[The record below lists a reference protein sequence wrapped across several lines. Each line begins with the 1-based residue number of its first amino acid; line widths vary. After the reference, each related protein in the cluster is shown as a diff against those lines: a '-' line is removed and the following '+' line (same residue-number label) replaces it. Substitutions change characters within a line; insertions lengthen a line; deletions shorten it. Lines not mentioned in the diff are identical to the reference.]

1 MKILFL
7 IALVV
12 DMTVG
17 GLFALGLLSPV
28 AQAESGDSVQTR
40 IMPDVAGISRS
51 ALVSPLQD
59 VEQQIED
66 EEIAEFYHR
75 LLQKYDLGDPRS
87 GEQGGGG
94 HGR

>member
-1 MKILFL
+1 MRILFL

-28 AQAESGDSVQTR
+28 AQAESGDSVQTQTL
-40 IMPDVAGISRS
+40 PDVDGICRS

-75 LLQKYDLGDPRS
+75 LLQKYDLGDPQS
-87 GEQGGGG
+87 GEQGGGE
-94 HGR
+94 HRR